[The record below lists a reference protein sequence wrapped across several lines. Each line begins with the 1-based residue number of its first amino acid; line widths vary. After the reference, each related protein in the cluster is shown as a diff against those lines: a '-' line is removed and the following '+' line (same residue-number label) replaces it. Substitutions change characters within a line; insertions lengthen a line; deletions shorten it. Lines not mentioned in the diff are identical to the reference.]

1 MRNVK
6 FAVIKESDLITVGS
20 EIKIELQKL
29 VYSDKVFYEK
39 GAYHIQGLKHVKMF
53 KATMLTRVNDV
64 LKMFTDAQ
72 TKEEAQSDI
81 NFIKSL

>member
-6 FAVIKESDLITVGS
+6 FATIKESDLITVGS

-29 VYSDKVFYEK
+29 VYENKSFYEK
-39 GAYHIQGLKHVKMF
+39 GAYHIQGLKHIKMF
-53 KATMLTRVNDV
+53 KAQMLDNINEV
-64 LKMFTDAQ
+64 LEFFKDDQ
-72 TKEEAQSDI
+72 TKLDAASDV